1 MTMTD
6 AEKIKKMDEIINR
19 LNDELGV
26 MGNNLIEKQLELDY
40 LKEVNAK
47 LKAINT
53 RLVDLL
59 NQKKCL
65 QMTLIK

>member
-1 MTMTD
+1 MND
-6 AEKIKKMDEIINR
+6 DEKIKKMDEIINR

-26 MGNNLIEKQLELDY
+26 MGNNLIEKQFELDY
-40 LKEVNAK
+40 LKQENNK
-47 LKAINT
+47 IKAINT

>member
-19 LNDELGV
+19 LNDQLGV

-65 QMTLIK
+65 KMTF

>member
-1 MTMTD
+1 MTD
-6 AEKIKKMDEIINR
+6 EEKIKKMDEIINR

-26 MGNNLIEKQLELDY
+26 MGNNLIEKQIELDY
-40 LKEVNAK
+40 LKEVNFK
-47 LKAINT
+47 LNSINN

-65 QMTLIK
+65 KMNF

>member
-1 MTMTD
+1 MTD
-6 AEKIKKMDEIINR
+6 EEKIKKMDEIINR

-47 LKAINT
+47 LKVINT

>member
-1 MTMTD
+1 MTD
-6 AEKIKKMDEIINR
+6 EEKIKKMDEIINR

-26 MGNNLIEKQLELDY
+26 MGNNLIEKQFELDY
-40 LKEVNAK
+40 LKDVNNK

-65 QMTLIK
+65 QMNLIR

>member
-1 MTMTD
+1 MTD
-6 AEKIKKMDEIINR
+6 EEKIKKMDEIINR

-26 MGNNLIEKQLELDY
+26 MGNNLIEKQFELDY

-47 LKAINT
+47 LNAINT
-53 RLVDLL
+53 RLADLL

>member
-1 MTMTD
+1 MTD
-6 AEKIKKMDEIINR
+6 DEKIKKMDEIINR

-26 MGNNLIEKQLELDY
+26 MGNNLIEKQFELDY

-47 LKAINT
+47 LNAINT
-53 RLVDLL
+53 RLAELL

>member
-1 MTMTD
+1 MFMD
-6 AEKIKKMDEIINR
+6 EEKIKKMDEIINR

-26 MGNNLIEKQLELDY
+26 MGNNLIEKQFELDY

-65 QMTLIK
+65 NMTF

>member
-1 MTMTD
+1 MTD
-6 AEKIKKMDEIINR
+6 EEKIKKMDEIINR

-26 MGNNLIEKQLELDY
+26 MGNNLIEKQFELDY

-47 LKAINT
+47 LNAINI
-53 RLVDLL
+53 RLANLL

-65 QMTLIK
+65 QMNLIK

>member
-1 MTMTD
+1 MTD
-6 AEKIKKMDEIINR
+6 EEKIKKMDEIINR
-19 LNDELGV
+19 LNDEIGV
-26 MGNNLIEKQLELDY
+26 MGNNLIEKQFELDY
-40 LKEVNAK
+40 LKDVNNK

-65 QMTLIK
+65 QMTF

>member
-1 MTMTD
+1 MTD
-6 AEKIKKMDEIINR
+6 EEKIKKMDEIINR

-26 MGNNLIEKQLELDY
+26 MGNNLIEKQFELDY

-65 QMTLIK
+65 QMSLIK

>member
-1 MTMTD
+1 MTD
-6 AEKIKKMDEIINR
+6 EEKIKKMDEIINR

-47 LKAINT
+47 LKIINT

>member
-1 MTMTD
+1 MTD
-6 AEKIKKMDEIINR
+6 EEKIKKMDEIINR

-26 MGNNLIEKQLELDY
+26 MGNNLIEKQFELDY

-65 QMTLIK
+65 QMTF